1 MSQWKDDYLELK
13 LALEKL
19 GWKHVK
25 DEVTGWENWYSQGV
39 LYSNFVKNNK
49 AIHIE
54 YGDEDCV
61 FGEVTEG

>member
-1 MSQWKDDYLELK
+1 MGQWKDDYIELK
-13 LALEKL
+13 LTLEKL
-19 GWKHVK
+19 GWKCIK
-25 DEVTGWENWYSQGV
+25 DEVSGLENWYSQGV

-61 FGEVTEG
+61 FGEVVE